1 MISEV
6 ITSALIIFTLRTIGV
21 AFATL
26 RILMVVRKRKALA
39 WVFGF
44 FQPLTYIIALG
55 WFLSDL
61 GNWTKILGYAMG
73 FATGLVVGMLIEKRI
88 AFGYTNIRIVSPHR
102 GMETAQGLRDEGY
115 AVTEV
120 SAQGR
125 DGTVAI
131 LHCSVLRK
139 YESRISATIT
149 RLDPEAYITAENVY
163 LVQHGFWNL

>member
-1 MISEV
+1 MMSE
-6 ITSALIIFTLRTIGV
+6 ILTSALLIFTLRMIGV

-39 WVFGF
+39 WIFGF
-44 FQPLTYIIALG
+44 FQPLTYIIALS
-55 WFLSDL
+55 WFISDF

-73 FATGLVVGMLIEKRI
+73 FATGLVVGMLIEQRM

-102 GMETAQGLRDEGY
+102 GLEIAQGLRDTGY

-131 LHCSVLRK
+131 LHCSILRR
-139 YESRISATIT
+139 YESRIRSTIIS
-149 RLDPEAYITAENVY
+149 LDPDAFITAENVY
-163 LVQHGFWNL
+163 LVQHGFLNS

>member
-1 MISEV
+1 MTAEIL
-6 ITSALIIFTLRTIGV
+6 TSALIIFTLRMIGV

-26 RILMVVRKRKALA
+26 RVLMVVRKRKVLA
-39 WVFGF
+39 WIFGF

-55 WFLSDL
+55 WFISDL

-73 FATGLVVGMLIEKRI
+73 FATGLVVGMYIEKWI
-88 AFGYTNIRIVSPHR
+88 AFGYTNIRIVSPNR
-102 GMETAQGLRDEGY
+102 GIEIANGLRDAGY

-131 LHCSVLRK
+131 LHCSILRRYETKLRK
-139 YESRISATIT
+139 EIISF
-149 RLDPEAYITAENVY
+149 DPEAFITAENVY
-163 LVQHGFWNL
+163 LVQHGFWNS